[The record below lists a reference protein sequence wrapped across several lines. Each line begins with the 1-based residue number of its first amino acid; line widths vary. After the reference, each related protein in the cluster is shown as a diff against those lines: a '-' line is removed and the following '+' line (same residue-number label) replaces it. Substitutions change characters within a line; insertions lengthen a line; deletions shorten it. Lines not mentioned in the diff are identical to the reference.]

1 MLPIWLGM
9 SLMVVGML
17 LLTVVG
23 LTNLLGRFSD
33 FVFKAGLGL
42 FLIGIVAAVLST

>member
-1 MLPIWLGM
+1 MLPIWLGL
-9 SLMVVGML
+9 SLMLVGML

-23 LTNLLGRFSD
+23 LSNLGGRFSD